1 MRSYLAPILVAP
13 ALAAN
18 PLSKVFELMD
28 ELTAKIKAEGEAE
41 AKAYNEYFAW
51 CDDTSKNAQFEIKT
65 ASSEKEDLEANIGEL
80 ASSISASTTKI
91 EELSAAIASDTKELK
106 EATAI
111 REKEVADFEK
121 AEAELVD
128 TVDTLERAV
137 AILEREMAKSPGS
150 FAQID
155 TSNTKMLANALGA
168 VVEAAA
174 FSGHDKNKLMALIQS
189 KDDDEDSDL
198 DMGAPAAAVYES
210 KSGSIVD
217 VLEDMK
223 DKADSELDELR
234 KAEGNAKHN
243 FNMLKQSLDDQIA
256 ADSTD
261 LDQEKSSKAAAE
273 EGKAT
278 AEGDLVVTTK
288 ELADVT
294 AELATASANCMQTAA
309 DHEATVAAR
318 NEELGVIAEARK
330 IIAEATGGAEAQ
342 SYSLLQ
348 ISTRSDLKK
357 SEVIT
362 VIKNLARTH
371 HSAALAQLA
380 SRVDAVVRYGAAG
393 GEDVFAKIKGMVSD
407 MIAKLEKEAE
417 EDATEKAYCDEE
429 MAKTEAKQTELE
441 DDIAKLSAKIDKA
454 AATSAK
460 RKEQVKELQG
470 ELAALAK
477 EQAELDAIR
486 SEEHAAYSKAKSE
499 LEAGINGVQKALGV
513 LRDYYGGASFVQGD
527 FSSMMQ
533 QPAMP
538 EKHAAAGGAGGSIIN
553 LLEVCESDF
562 SSNLAKE
569 ETQESD
575 AASEYDKVTQENKV
589 SKTMK
594 DQDVKYKT
602 QEFKSLDKDISELS
616 GDKGTANTELAAV
629 NEYYGKLKDRCVAKP
644 ESYADRKARRE
655 AEIQGLKEAL
665 QVLEEETAFVQ
676 RKRKGLR
683 GKIQ

>member
-1 MRSYLAPILVAP
+1 
-13 ALAAN
+13 
-18 PLSKVFELMD
+18 MD

-41 AKAYNEYFAW
+41 AKAYKEYFDW

-65 ASSEKEDLEANIGEL
+65 ATSEKEELEATIGEL
-80 ASSISASTTKI
+80 GSSIAASTTKI
-91 EELSAAIASDTKELK
+91 EELSGSIAADTAELK

-111 REKEVADFEK
+111 REKEVADFQK
-121 AEAELVD
+121 AESELVD

-137 AILEREMAKSPGS
+137 AILEREMAKAPGS

-155 TSNTKMLANALGA
+155 TTNTKMLANALGA

-174 FSGHDKNKLMALIQS
+174 FSGHDKTKLMALIQA
-189 KDDDEDSDL
+189 KDDDDDDL
-198 DMGAPAAAVYES
+198 SGAPAAATYES

-223 DKADSELDELR
+223 EKAESELDELR

-243 FNMLKQSLDDQIA
+243 FNMLKQSLEDQIG

-261 LDQEKSSKAAAE
+261 LDQEKSSKASAE

-294 AELATASANCMQTAA
+294 AELATASSNCMQTAA
-309 DHEATVAAR
+309 DHEATVTAR
-318 NEELGVIAEARK
+318 TEELGVIAEARK
-330 IIAEATGGAEAQ
+330 IIAEATGGAAGQ
-342 SYSLLQ
+342 TYSLLQ
-348 ISTRSDLKK
+348 ISSRSDLKK

-371 HSAALAQLA
+371 HSAALNQLA
-380 SRVDAVVRYGAAG
+380 SRVDAVIKYGAAG
-393 GEDVFAKIKGMVSD
+393 GEDVFAKIKGLVSD

-429 MAKTEAKQTELE
+429 LAKTEAKHAELE
-441 DDIAKLSAKIDKA
+441 DDISKLSAKIDKA

-460 RKEQVKELQG
+460 RKEEVKELQA

-477 EQAELDAIR
+477 EQTQLDAIR
-486 SEEHAAYSKAKSE
+486 SEEHGDYSTAKAE

-513 LRDYYGGASFVQGD
+513 LRDYYGGASSFAQGD

-538 EKHAAAGGAGGSIIN
+538 EKHTKAGGAGSSIIN

-569 ETQESD
+569 ETQEAD
-575 AASEYDKVTQENKV
+575 AVSEYEKVTQENKV
-589 SKTMK
+589 SKTTK

-602 QEFKSLDKDISELS
+602 QEFKSLDKEISELS
-616 GDKGTANTELAAV
+616 GDKATANTEFSAV
-629 NEYYGKLKDRCVAKP
+629 NEYYGKLKDRCIAKP
-644 ESYADRKARRE
+644 QSYEERKARRE
-655 AEIQGLKEAL
+655 EEIAGLKEAL

-676 RKRKGLR
+676 RKRKGGLR
-683 GKIQ
+683 GRIQ

>member
-1 MRSYLAPILVAP
+1 
-13 ALAAN
+13 
-18 PLSKVFELMD
+18 LSKVFELMD
-28 ELTAKIKAEGEAE
+28 ELTTKIKAEGEAE
-41 AKAYNEYFAW
+41 AKAYKEYFDW

-65 ASSEKEDLEANIGEL
+65 ATSEKEELEATIGEL
-80 ASSISASTTKI
+80 TSSIAASTTKI

-128 TVDTLERAV
+128 TVDTLDRAV

-155 TSNTKMLANALGA
+155 TANTKMLANALSA

-174 FSGHDKNKLMALIQS
+174 FSGHDKTKLMALVQA

-198 DMGAPAAAVYES
+198 DMAAPAAAVYES

-217 VLEDMK
+217 VLQDMK

-261 LDQEKSSKAAAE
+261 LDQEKSSKAEAE

-288 ELADVT
+288 ELADVQ
-294 AELATASANCMQTAA
+294 AELATASATCMQTAA

-318 NEELGVIAEARK
+318 TEELGVIAEARK

-342 SYSLLQ
+342 TYSLLQ

-357 SEVIT
+357 SEVET
-362 VIKNLARTH
+362 LIKSLARKH
-371 HSAALAQLA
+371 HSAALSQLA
-380 SRVDAVVRYGAAG
+380 SRVDAVVRYGASG
-393 GEDVFAKIKGMVSD
+393 GEDVFSKIKGMIGD

-429 MAKTEAKQTELE
+429 MAKTEAKHSELE
-441 DDIAKLSAKIDKA
+441 DDISKLSAKIDKA

-460 RKEQVKELQG
+460 RKEQVKELQA

-477 EQAELDAIR
+477 EQAELDSIR
-486 SEEHAAYSKAKSE
+486 SEEHAAYSTAKSE

-513 LRDYYGGASFVQGD
+513 LRDYYGTAASFVQSGD
-527 FSSMMQ
+527 MDIMQ

-538 EKHAAAGGAGGSIIN
+538 EKHGKAGGAGGSIIN

-562 SSNLAKE
+562 STNLAKE
-569 ETQESD
+569 ETQEAD
-575 AASEYDKVTQENKV
+575 AAAEYDKVTQENKV

-602 QEFKSLDKDISELS
+602 QEFKSLDKTISELS
-616 GDKGTANTELAAV
+616 GDKATLSTEFGAV
-629 NEYYGKLKDRCVAKP
+629 NEYFAKLKDRCVAKP
-644 ESYADRKARRE
+644 ETYEDRKARRE
-655 AEIQGLKEAL
+655 EEINGLKEAL

>member
-1 MRSYLAPILVAP
+1 LAPILVAP

-28 ELTAKIKAEGEAE
+28 ELTSKIKAEGVAE
-41 AKAYNEYFAW
+41 AKAYKEYFDW

-65 ASSEKEDLEANIGEL
+65 ATSEKEELEATIGEL
-80 ASSISASTTKI
+80 TSSISASTTKI
-91 EELSAAIASDTKELK
+91 EELSAAIASDTKELS

-121 AEAELVD
+121 AEGELVH
-128 TVDTLERAV
+128 TVDTLDRAV

-155 TSNTKMLANALGA
+155 TTNTKMLANALGA

-198 DMGAPAAAVYES
+198 DMGAPAAATYES

-217 VLEDMK
+217 VLQDMK

-261 LDQEKSSKAAAE
+261 LDQEKSSKAGAE

-288 ELADVT
+288 ELADTT

-330 IIAEATGGAEAQ
+330 IIAEATGGAESQ
-342 SYSLLQ
+342 SYSFLQLQ
-348 ISTRSDLKK
+348 ITTRSDLKK

-362 VIKNLARTH
+362 VIKNLARKH

-380 SRVDAVVRYGAAG
+380 SRVDAVVRYGASG
-393 GEDVFAKIKGMVSD
+393 GEDVFTKIKGMIGD
-407 MIAKLEKEAE
+407 MIGKLEKEAE

-429 MAKTEAKQTELE
+429 MAKTEAKQSELE
-441 DDIAKLSAKIDKA
+441 DDISKLSAKIDKA

-460 RKEQVKELQG
+460 RKEQVKELQA
-470 ELAALAK
+470 ELASLAK
-477 EQAELDAIR
+477 EQAELDSIR
-486 SEEHAAYSKAKSE
+486 SEEHSAYSQAKSE

-513 LRDYYGGASFVQGD
+513 LRDYYGGAASFVQSD
-527 FSSMMQ
+527 DIMQ

-538 EKHAAAGGAGGSIIN
+538 EKHAKAGGAGGSIIN

-575 AASEYDKVTQENKV
+575 ASSEYDKVTQENKV

-602 QEFKSLDKDISELS
+602 QEFKSLDKTISELS
-616 GDKGTANTELAAV
+616 GDKGTANTELGAV
-629 NEYYGKLKDRCVAKP
+629 NEYYSKLKDRCVAKP

-655 AEIQGLKEAL
+655 AEIEGLKEAL